1 MSLQSIGNGLSLQQ
15 IMQQLQQQSLGAAD
29 PEAAGAGAAGKPHPA
44 GQNLPADQP
53 APEENAG
60 TGAQLA
66 PAKPTLDAAT
76 IKTLL
81 AIQEAQARA
90 SDDALLYGTG
100 ASALPDAP
108 LMAAVDGEGENQNLL
123 MAAMAAPPTAQ
134 PAPDFTTIDP
144 TQLQSMLAAMTGSA
158 ASGDAIASM
167 TDRIMDLLEG
177 AAAPVAAME
186 E

>member
-29 PEAAGAGAAGKPHPA
+29 PEAAGAGAAERPHAA

-53 APEENAG
+53 APEENAAP
-60 TGAQLA
+60 GAQLA

-81 AIQEAQARA
+81 AIQEAQTRA

-100 ASALPDAP
+100 VSALPDAQ
-108 LMAAVDGEGENQNLL
+108 LMAAVDGEGENPNLL
-123 MAAMAAPPTAQ
+123 MADMAAPQTAQ
-134 PAPDFTTIDP
+134 PAPDLTTVDP
-144 TQLQSMLAAMTGSA
+144 TQLQAMLAAMTGSA
-158 ASGDAIASM
+158 ASGDAIASV
-167 TDRIMDLLEG
+167 TDRIMNLLEG
-177 AAAPVAAME
+177 GVAPVGAAE